1 MTYQELIISNHSIK
15 FTYKMIGTHW
25 ETRIRDSGNTTLHKV
40 FPGGHITIAGAN
52 TAWEVYADGNYV
64 GMVMK
69 ATGGW
74 EGFIGEA
81 YGDEKPEKVTYRTGP
96 RKYAA
101 EHLAHLAGLLDSNFN
116 DINKETSK

>member
-25 ETRIRDSGNTTLHKV
+25 ETRI
-40 FPGGHITIAGAN
+40 

>member
-25 ETRIRDSGNTTLHKV
+25 ETRITGTPL
-40 FPGGHITIAGAN
+40 FGGSLGVHAGQ

-101 EHLAHLAGLLDSNFN
+101 EYLAHLAGLLDSNYN
-116 DINKETSK
+116 DINKETLR